1 MKFQEEI
8 KEEILIDPKLRSWIE
23 ININNIESNTK
34 YIKSLLKKDCELM
47 AVIKSDGYGHGAIET
62 ALAVL
67 RGGASSLGLASL
79 EEGIELREKA
89 ITCPI
94 LILGS
99 VYDQKEAEEYIKWN
113 LSPTISS
120 IYQARIFEKA
130 AALENKSINVHIKVN
145 TGMNRLGCEINL
157 LDPLVDFIEDSKLL
171 NATYIYSH
179 LSMADKTFESS
190 DKDFTLEQKNLF
202 DKATYLLKKRKAI
215 SYKKHLANSAATLRS
230 KDFHY
235 DLVRV
240 GLAIYGY
247 NPLKKEISRDCLK
260 PAFSVKSRITFIKEI
275 EAGIGVS
282 YGHLFKSTK
291 KTTIAVVC
299 IGYSDG
305 VPRCLSGKIHVIING
320 KSYPQV
326 GNITMD
332 QMMIDISD
340 NPNLELGTVVTILGK
355 DNKKN
360 IDPIQWAIDSNTIVW
375 EILCGFSK
383 RIKRVI
389 I

>member
-79 EEGIELREKA
+79 EEGIELRGKA

-179 LSMADKTFESS
+179 LSMAD
-190 DKDFTLEQKNLF
+190 NL
-202 DKATYLLKKRKAI
+202 
-215 SYKKHLANSAATLRS
+215 
-230 KDFHY
+230 
-235 DLVRV
+235 
-240 GLAIYGY
+240 
-247 NPLKKEISRDCLK
+247 
-260 PAFSVKSRITFIKEI
+260 
-275 EAGIGVS
+275 
-282 YGHLFKSTK
+282 
-291 KTTIAVVC
+291 
-299 IGYSDG
+299 
-305 VPRCLSGKIHVIING
+305 
-320 KSYPQV
+320 
-326 GNITMD
+326 
-332 QMMIDISD
+332 
-340 NPNLELGTVVTILGK
+340 
-355 DNKKN
+355 
-360 IDPIQWAIDSNTIVW
+360 
-375 EILCGFSK
+375 
-383 RIKRVI
+383 
-389 I
+389 